1 MSRYVRAA
9 LLGAAVFAIPAA
21 LNLVLA
27 RQRRNLVSGLS
38 GEGCEHYWP
47 FGNLYYE
54 ARGEGTPVVLMHGI
68 GAGESSFEWRRNFDA
83 LAEHHKVY
91 AFDLPGF
98 GKSARRDMTYTADL
112 YVTALQD
119 FLRDVVG
126 EAAMVVASS
135 LSGAYAAQLAAMRP
149 ELITRLVLICPT
161 GLEKLRDSNL
171 LAGRAAYGLF
181 SLPAIGASLY
191 NGIASYNYI
200 ESYLREN
207 VYVDSVQVT
216 PALVEHYYRYAH
228 QPNAQFALRSFLSG
242 LLNCD
247 ITESYPRLTQP
258 ILVCWGRYARET
270 PVENAQR
277 FLKDNPNARL
287 RIFENS
293 GLLPND
299 EEWEDFN
306 DAVLTFM
313 SAKELPQLLP
323 SPVAAIPPGTSQEHT
338 SKNV

>member
-1 MSRYVRAA
+1 MSRYLRAA
-9 LLGAAVFAIPAA
+9 LLGATAFAIPTAI
-21 LNLVLA
+21 NLVLA
-27 RQRRNLVSGLS
+27 RQRRELVSGLS

-47 FGNLYYE
+47 FGNIYYE
-54 ARGEGTPVVLMHGI
+54 VRGEGSPVVLMHGI

-91 AFDLPGF
+91 AFDMPGF
-98 GKSARRDMTYTADL
+98 GKSARRDMAYTADL

-126 EAAMVVASS
+126 EPAMVVASS
-135 LSGAYAAQLAAMRP
+135 LSGAYAVQLAAMRP
-149 ELITRLVLICPT
+149 ELIERLVLICPT
-161 GLEKLRDSNL
+161 GLEKLRERVPVASQ
-171 LAGRAAYGLF
+171 AAYGIF

-191 NGIASYNYI
+191 NGIASYKYI

-207 VYVDSVQVT
+207 VYVDPVWVT
-216 PALVEHYYRYAH
+216 PALVEHYYQYAH
-228 QPNAQFALRSFLSG
+228 QTNAQFVLRSFLSG

-247 ITESYPRLTQP
+247 ITETYPRLAQP

-287 RIFENS
+287 RVFENS

-306 DAVLTFM
+306 DAVLTFLN
-313 SAKELPQLLP
+313 ARELPQLLP
-323 SPVAAIPPGTSQEHT
+323 SPAAALPPGATQEHT